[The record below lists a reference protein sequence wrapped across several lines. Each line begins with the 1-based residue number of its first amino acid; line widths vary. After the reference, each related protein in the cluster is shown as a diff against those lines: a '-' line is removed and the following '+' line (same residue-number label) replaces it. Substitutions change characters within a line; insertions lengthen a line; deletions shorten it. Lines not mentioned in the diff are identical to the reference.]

1 MDDSTLPDVSST
13 VDKVSGVEDSS
24 IVMNDS
30 GLTVEHAAGRLQ
42 VSERTIH
49 RRIKQGKLQAHKVDT
64 PRGQVWC
71 VHLDSM
77 SGMDDNIRQ
86 RASLTVDTP
95 AVMEDSAL
103 PVGETLELVRLVDR
117 LSRDNQQL
125 AGQVGFL
132 QSEIQQRDRQI
143 ALLMAPKDE
152 PADVTPR
159 TEPEMPAVPDP
170 KHRPWWKRLF
180 G

>member
-13 VDKVSGVEDSS
+13 VDKVSGVDDSS
-24 IVMNDS
+24 AVMDDG

-49 RRIKQGKLQAHKVDT
+49 RRIKQGKLQAHKVNT

-77 SGMDDNIRQ
+77 S
-86 RASLTVDTP
+86 
-95 AVMEDSAL
+95 VMEDSAL
-103 PVGETLELVRLVDR
+103 PAGETLELVRLVDR

-159 TEPEMPAVPDP
+159 TEPEIPAVPEP
-170 KHRPWWKRLF
+170 EHRPWWKRLF